1 MAENLNQIEISAFTK
16 LAATRQTVVE
26 AAEAKPLPA
35 EEEYSANRLAKLL
48 HPDHQHFI
56 ISKIKD
62 HGEGVKCFTFIPDPE
77 SETNHVAYFAA
88 GQYLSVNLNINS
100 MPVTRAYS
108 ISSSPKMATEGEIE
122 LTIKQ
127 VPGGLVSNWVHEN
140 WKVGSKVDTSG
151 PLGTFTYE
159 GLRDAKTVI
168 GIAGGSGITPFLS
181 LARAIADGD
190 EDFQMILLYGSRT
203 ADTIVYKEEFDALE
217 ARTDKIKVVH
227 VLSHEEKEGF
237 EHGFISADLIQ
248 KYAPETDYSVFMCGP
263 QVMYD
268 FVDKE
273 LEKLQLRRKFIRHEL
288 FGEMHDPKSQ
298 EEYPKNIDV
307 PETVTITVI
316 REGISET
323 ITGSTDDSL
332 LQILEKN
339 GIAAPSHC
347 RSGECGWCH
356 SRLVSG
362 DVYMPTSVDGRREA
376 DKKFGYIHPCVT
388 FPLSDLTMEVPTVR

>member
-88 GQYLSVNLNINS
+88 GQYLSVNLNING

-288 FGEMHDPKSQ
+288 FGEMHDPKS
-298 EEYPKNIDV
+298 
-307 PETVTITVI
+307 
-316 REGISET
+316 
-323 ITGSTDDSL
+323 
-332 LQILEKN
+332 
-339 GIAAPSHC
+339 
-347 RSGECGWCH
+347 
-356 SRLVSG
+356 
-362 DVYMPTSVDGRREA
+362 
-376 DKKFGYIHPCVT
+376 
-388 FPLSDLTMEVPTVR
+388 